1 MTVENGESFQ
11 AYYDEGRMNTCI
23 ERDYNRS
30 NMQLQ
35 RSVPTFHSL
44 SSFVSF
50 NFFFPVAVGPMRFAL
65 LLKFGSIC
73 LTEEK
78 RSWKCHQ
85 RKETFIL

>member
-1 MTVENGESFQ
+1 
-11 AYYDEGRMNTCI
+11 
-23 ERDYNRS
+23 
-30 NMQLQ
+30 MQLQ

-65 LLKFGSIC
+65 LFKVGSIC

-78 RSWKCHQ
+78 HS
-85 RKETFIL
+85 